1 MHTCTYARI
10 PGIYWLLSDGC
21 SVQFFVTGG
30 IPLGVDRFRSAW
42 FDCSAL
48 GGAARPC
55 HRATRGLRFL
65 LPGVYGSGFV
75 FTDPTWLGGI
85 GFPAVLER
93 FIECIPC
100 DCLAC
105 LAYAHCF
112 EGTHCIPVDFPG
124 SNLLRCRRSRREPW
138 SLGHLDRPIFRFG
151 FDEAF
156 ALPISDAMV
165 VIRRI

>member
-1 MHTCTYARI
+1 MTFAVGSAELCIHVYICVYLVYIGYYRM
-10 PGIYWLLSDGC
+10 GY

-42 FDCSAL
+42 CDCSAL
-48 GGAARPC
+48 GGAARSC

-93 FIECIPC
+93 LIEGVPC

-112 EGTHCIPVDFPG
+112 EGTHGIPVDFPG
-124 SNLLRCRRSRREPW
+124 
-138 SLGHLDRPIFRFG
+138 
-151 FDEAF
+151 
-156 ALPISDAMV
+156 
-165 VIRRI
+165 